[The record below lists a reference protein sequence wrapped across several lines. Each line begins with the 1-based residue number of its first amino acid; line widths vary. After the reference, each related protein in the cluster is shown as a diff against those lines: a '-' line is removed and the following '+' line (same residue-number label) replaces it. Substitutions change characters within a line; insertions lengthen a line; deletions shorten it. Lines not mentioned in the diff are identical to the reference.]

1 MATLSARGLGG
12 AQAGCCRVVEAIL
25 TAGTERSAVVT
36 RGSGVR
42 DVHCQ
47 LASSL
52 VVWLRMENV

>member
-1 MATLSARGLGG
+1 MATLPARGLGG

-42 DVHCQ
+42 DAHCQ

-52 VVWLRMENV
+52 VV